1 MSEPRTLCV
10 ILTAAIAAAVIA
22 VPGLPG
28 RIQPPARD
36 EAPGRPVQPEV
47 PEDEADEAE
56 TEVILTD
63 GRHVTGVLL
72 DRTDREVIL
81 RIGGIPTPFPADT
94 VAQVKTGPT
103 VLERYR
109 EMRKTIAD
117 SDVSQRLRL
126 AEWLR
131 ARRRYQLAY
140 QEVTGVLALEPAH
153 PEARQLH
160 LWLTE
165 QLKLVPRPRVAPAP
179 PPQPPQPNV
188 DPAAPAIPPPTKPV
202 FPLLTPEQ
210 INLIRIYE
218 VDLNDPPRMLVDRDA
233 ITELIT
239 RYATDPA
246 IPDTREGRDA
256 LYRKRPS
263 QILELL
269 FQLKARELYG
279 RVQVQE
285 DPASMRLFRDLVH
298 STWLMN
304 ACSTTHCHGGMDAGR
319 LALASK
325 KPGADATVYTNFLIL
340 ERFPLSPRAGD
351 APGAPA
357 RRLIDYDDPS
367 KSPLLHL
374 ALPRQ
379 DSLYPHPQVTIAG
392 RLRGFSPVF
401 QSTEDRRFQDSVRWI
416 RSMYRPR
423 PDYPVQYDPP
433 VLPSAPKQPAKQEAD
448 PKRPSGER

>member
-1 MSEPRTLCV
+1 MSQRRTLCA
-10 ILTAAIAAAVIA
+10 LFFAAVVGVVA
-22 VPGLPG
+22 GAPALARETQPPTRDEVPGQPA
-28 RIQPPARD
+28 QPP
-36 EAPGRPVQPEV
+36 V
-47 PEDEADEAE
+47 PEDEADEPE

-63 GRHVTGVLL
+63 GRRITGILI

-81 RIGGIPTPFPADT
+81 RISGIPTPFAADS
-94 VAQVKTGPT
+94 VAQIKTGPT

-117 SDVSQRLRL
+117 SDVPQRLRL

-131 ARRRYQLAY
+131 ARRRYHLAFE
-140 QEVTGVLALEPAH
+140 EVTGILTLEPAN

-160 LWLTE
+160 MWLTE
-165 QLKLVPRPRVAPAP
+165 QLKLVPRQRLTPAP
-179 PPQPPQPNV
+179 PPQPDP
-188 DPAAPAIPPPTKPV
+188 DPAPPDISSSSRPL
-202 FPLLTPEQ
+202 FPLLAPEQ

-218 VDLNDPPRMLVDRDA
+218 VDLNDPPRMLVDRDT
-233 ITELIT
+233 ITELVT
-239 RYATDPA
+239 RYAADPA
-246 IPDTREGRDA
+246 IPGTREGRDA

-279 RVQVQE
+279 RAQVQE

-304 ACSTTHCHGGMDAGR
+304 ACATNQCHGGFEAGR
-319 LALASK
+319 LSLFNK
-325 KPGADATVYTNFLIL
+325 KSGADATVYTNFLIL
-340 ERFPLSPRAGD
+340 ERFLLSPRAGD
-351 APGAPA
+351 DKAAAPTLPA
-357 RRLIDYDDPS
+357 RRLIDYDDPA
-367 KSPLLHL
+367 KSPLLQMG
-374 ALPRQ
+374 LPRK
-379 DSLYPHPQVTIAG
+379 DSQYPHPQVNIGG
-392 RLRGFSPVF
+392 RQRGFSPVF
-401 QSTEDRRFQDSVRWI
+401 QSTEDRRFQDAVRWI

-433 VLPSAPKQPAKQEAD
+433 VPPGAPPHTGD